1 MLRFS
6 ARIVIFLCA
15 VSGGSVWAHPG
26 AGIVVNSQGRIYFVL
41 YGPVNRIMTVNDDG
55 KIVKFV
61 SHPKLRAPHHLALD
75 SAELA

>member
-41 YGPVNRIMTVNDDG
+41 YGPVNRTGRCTIPTQQPRCKG
-55 KIVKFV
+55 
-61 SHPKLRAPHHLALD
+61 
-75 SAELA
+75 